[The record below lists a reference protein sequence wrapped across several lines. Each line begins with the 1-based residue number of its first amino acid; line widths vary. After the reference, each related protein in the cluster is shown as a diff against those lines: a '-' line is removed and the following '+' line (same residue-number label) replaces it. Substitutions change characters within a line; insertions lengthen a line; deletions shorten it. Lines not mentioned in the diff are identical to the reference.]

1 MSTMW
6 NYVNKREATV
16 NAIKDYYGMHFIIDT
31 YHDQLKTT
39 RDKMMG
45 LSSPH
50 FDFAPHSANKT
61 NPTEHRLVNG
71 AMANE
76 KLNERYHAAQAYLD
90 WFEPA
95 WQELNEEERW
105 VLTCFYLDQPTQT
118 ASILAIQERY
128 CIERTSAYNKKNR
141 ALDHLT
147 LLLYGGH

>member
-1 MSTMW
+1 MSVMW

-31 YHDQLKTT
+31 YHDELKIT
-39 RDKMMG
+39 RNKMVG

-50 FDFAPHSANKT
+50 LNLAPSSSNKG
-61 NPTEHRLVNG
+61 NPTERRLVNG
-71 AMANE
+71 IIATD
-76 KLNERYHAAQAYLD
+76 KLNERYHATRDYLD

-95 WQELNEEERW
+95 WQELSEKERW
-105 VLTCFYLDQPTQT
+105 TLTTFYLDKQTQT
-118 ASILAIQERY
+118 HAVLAIQERF

>member
-1 MSTMW
+1 MSVMW

-31 YHDQLKTT
+31 YHDDLKQT
-39 RDKMMG
+39 RNKMVG

-50 FDFAPHSANKT
+50 FNPAPSSSSKG
-61 NPTEHRLVNG
+61 NPTEQRLVNG
-71 AMANE
+71 IVTTD
-76 KLNERYHAAQAYLD
+76 KLNERYHSAKAYLD

-95 WQELNEEERW
+95 WQELSEDERW
-105 VLTCFYLDQPTQT
+105 ILTTFYLDKQTQT
-118 ASILAIQERY
+118 GAVLAIQERF